1 MVGEHPVN
9 LDAVKFDAQGLVA
22 AIAQD
27 RLTGEIRM
35 MAWMN
40 AEALRETQRTG
51 LATFYSRSRQK
62 LWVKGE
68 SSGHTLRVAKIVADC
83 DADTLL
89 LLCDPAGPSCHTG
102 RDNCFFDAVGEEL
115 EPRPALPELFEL
127 ERTIQERQAS
137 TGEKSYTKHLLDA
150 GPTKI
155 NAKINEEAG
164 ELAQAIAGESDERVA
179 SEAADVLYH
188 VLVGLRVRGVSLRRV
203 LDVLAAR
210 SGRSG
215 HEEKAARKT

>member
-1 MVGEHPVN
+1 VTPEN
-9 LDAVKFDAQGLVA
+9 VKFDANGLVA

-40 AEALRETQRTG
+40 AEALRETERTR

-68 SSGHTLRVAKIVADC
+68 SSGHRLVVQQIVADC

-89 LLCDPAGPSCHTG
+89 LLCDPEGPSCHTG
-102 RDNCFFDAVGEEL
+102 RDNCFFDEVGGEKA
-115 EPRPALPELFEL
+115 PRTALPELFEL
-127 ERTIQERQAS
+127 ERTIRERQES
-137 TGEKSYTKHLLDA
+137 TGEKSYTRHLLDG
-150 GPTKI
+150 GPARV

-164 ELAQAIAGESDERVA
+164 ELARAIEAETEERVA

-188 VLVGLRVRGVSLRRV
+188 VLVGLRLRGVSVRTV
-203 LDVLAAR
+203 LDVLAKR

-215 HEEKAARKT
+215 HDEKAARPPKA

>member
-1 MVGEHPVN
+1 VTPD
-9 LDAVKFDAQGLVA
+9 LVKFDSQGLVA

-40 AEALRETQRTG
+40 AEALAETQRTG

-62 LWVKGE
+62 LWIKGE
-68 SSGHTLRVAKIVADC
+68 SSGHRLRVQQVVADC

-89 LLCDPAGPSCHTG
+89 LLCDPEGPSCHTG
-102 RDNCFFDAVGEEL
+102 RDNCFFEEL
-115 EPRPALPELFEL
+115 GDDKPARTALPELFEL
-127 ERTIQERQAS
+127 ERTIRERQES
-137 TGEKSYTKHLLDA
+137 TGEKSYTKHLLDGGA
-150 GPTKI
+150 AKI
-155 NAKINEEAG
+155 NAKIVEEAG
-164 ELAQAIAGESDERVA
+164 ELARAVEGESDERVA

-188 VLVGLRVRGVSLRRV
+188 VLVGLRLRGVSVRSV
-203 LDVLAAR
+203 LGELARR

-215 HEEKAARKT
+215 HDEKAARQK